1 MQIGLIGLQNS
12 GKTTLFNALSEKT
25 SEAQHQQKS
34 EVSRAVVKV
43 PDIRLDKLTEL
54 FKPKSK
60 VFATLEVIDIPGLQ
74 VSDDNKVKIT
84 SDFLNRVKNNN
95 ALLHVV
101 RQFENDSVPHPEV
114 SINTARDIEFLET
127 EFLLADMALI
137 ENRLEKLAKDI
148 LKLRNDQLQKE
159 MTLFKKMQIHVEKEL
174 PLRELVLDENERTS
188 LRVSVFDDK
197 TAHYRN

>member
-74 VSDDNKVKIT
+74 VS
-84 SDFLNRVKNNN
+84 
-95 ALLHVV
+95 
-101 RQFENDSVPHPEV
+101 
-114 SINTARDIEFLET
+114 
-127 EFLLADMALI
+127 
-137 ENRLEKLAKDI
+137 
-148 LKLRNDQLQKE
+148 
-159 MTLFKKMQIHVEKEL
+159 
-174 PLRELVLDENERTS
+174 
-188 LRVSVFDDK
+188 
-197 TAHYRN
+197 